1 MVSFQWW
8 SDLLTGW
15 ILCGTTLLLFV
26 FPASVTVLCLFLLS
40 SIYHWSTLLPLV
52 PNHVFF
58 EMIVHLTLLAAVL
71 VCLSKRFYEAKS
83 IGQEKGVFS
92 AKVFSL
98 VRPFVITELI
108 LLYLFTVVHKLNTD
122 FFNPAVSCAVS
133 MHHEVAQL
141 FPGVPEGAWTW
152 WPTIIGTI
160 VIELAIP
167 LLFVSRRTRQIGVLL
182 GLGFHLFLALHP
194 HGGIYSFT
202 GLLFT
207 LYYLFL
213 PERAASW
220 LLTSLGRIPLL
231 FRMLGKASILSGFAV
246 AIYLQLEAARDL
258 QPFEYLNSIGFA
270 FWLPVAMTVALS
282 YLIAVLMSK
291 SLWSGR
297 AGDLDECKSISD
309 LSGFRGKACLW
320 LFPALVFINGCC
332 PYLGL
337 KTTTAFAMF
346 SNLRTEGGQSNHFF
360 IGDMAIVGF
369 QKDLVQVLDSNDLN
383 FQELVL
389 SGDLIPWFEFRRM
402 ASTSENEDAEITILR
417 NGSLFQLTRGGSSAI
432 SREAFTPHPWWMTK
446 FLHFRSISPFGQPM
460 KCCW

>member
-1 MVSFQWW
+1 M
-8 SDLLTGW
+8 
-15 ILCGTTLLLFV
+15 
-26 FPASVTVLCLFLLS
+26 
-40 SIYHWSTLLPLV
+40 
-52 PNHVFF
+52 
-58 EMIVHLTLLAAVL
+58 
-71 VCLSKRFYEAKS
+71 
-83 IGQEKGVFS
+83 
-92 AKVFSL
+92 
-98 VRPFVITELI
+98 
-108 LLYLFTVVHKLNTD
+108 
-122 FFNPAVSCAVS
+122 
-133 MHHEVAQL
+133 
-141 FPGVPEGAWTW
+141 
-152 WPTIIGTI
+152 
-160 VIELAIP
+160 IELAIP

-213 PERAASW
+213 PGRAASW

-282 YLIAVLMSK
+282 YLIAVLISK

-432 SREAFTPHPWWMTK
+432 SQEAFTPHPWWMTK